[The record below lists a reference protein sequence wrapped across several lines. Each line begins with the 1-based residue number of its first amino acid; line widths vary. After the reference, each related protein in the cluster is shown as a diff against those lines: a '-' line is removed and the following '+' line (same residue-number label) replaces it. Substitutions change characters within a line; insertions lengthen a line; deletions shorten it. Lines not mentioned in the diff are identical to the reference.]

1 MVDYRTRGKL
11 LYCLSPSLSSTNLLS
26 RSALSNTEKPTI
38 VSFKDSVS
46 VVLIPTRDEYI
57 KHRLFDSLWYN
68 EKDYNVFTADAMR
81 EIDSYIS
88 TNDGDLKSALAGLYQ
103 SKSEANPLKL
113 SRVNS
118 SNSISV
124 SVGSSSSNVM
134 NNIPDD
140 EYGNFVDFENLPIR
154 LITSTQSSFVL
165 EDEPQFVLDL

>member
-1 MVDYRTRGKL
+1 MVDYQTRGNL
-11 LYCLSPSLSSTNLLS
+11 SHCLSQSRTSTYLQS

-46 VVLIPTRDEYI
+46 VVLVPTRDEYI

-81 EIDSYIS
+81 EIDAYIS
-88 TNDGDLKSALAGLYQ
+88 TNDSDLKSALTGLYQ

-113 SRVNS
+113 SLINS

-124 SVGSSSSNVM
+124 SSSSSNNNIM
-134 NNIPDD
+134 NNVPDD

-154 LITSTQSSFVL
+154 LIASTQSSFVL